1 MNEQIRT
8 QLKKII
14 VANAKLPIT
23 EQEITDDTDLIEDL
37 SFDSISIILTV
48 VAIEDYY
55 QIVLDDDALVFSTVE
70 KFGSLVQAVAEQVSQ
85 TIR

>member
-37 SFDSISIILTV
+37 SFDSISIMMTV

>member
-37 SFDSISIILTV
+37 SFDSISIMMTV

-85 TIR
+85 IIR

>member
-37 SFDSISIILTV
+37 SFDSISIMMTV
-48 VAIEDYY
+48 GAIEDYY

>member
-1 MNEQIRT
+1 MNEQIRDE
-8 QLKKII
+8 LKKMI
-14 VANAKLPIT
+14 VENAKLPIT
-23 EQEITDDTDLIEDL
+23 PEEITDETDLIEDL
-37 SFDSISIILTV
+37 SFDSISIMMTV

-70 KFGSLVQAVAEQVSQ
+70 KFGSLVQVVAEQVAQ